1 MTSPDA
7 TPATRE
13 GILSSLGPG
22 LALAATGVGAG
33 DLLAALVAGATFGEV
48 LGWAIALGALLKLA
62 LNEALARWQLATD
75 TTLLEGWCAHLGR
88 PFQVVLVAYLTVWT
102 FVVAGGLMAACGA
115 AAHAVWPVV
124 GIPVWGAIHSMAAA
138 ALVLA
143 GRYAVFEHV
152 MKALV
157 GVMVATLIASV
168 GLVGIDLC
176 AALRG
181 LLLPLLPA
189 GSAATVVGV
198 MGGVGGSVTMLAYG
212 YWIREHGWSGP
223 RMLPTVRRDL
233 AVGYLLTGVFGVAM
247 LLVAATVLLGA
258 VPEGSGA
265 LTACGNAIR
274 DGASTRFG
282 PATGAL
288 ARALFL
294 AGVWAAV
301 ATSMLGVWQGVPYL
315 CADLLRNLR
324 GRMGGG
330 IDTRGV
336 AYRAVLAWLA
346 VPPMVLLVIERPMW
360 VVRLYT
366 TTSGLFMPLL
376 AGSLLWLGR
385 RRDLMGGL
393 RLGAA
398 STAALAASLVLFGV
412 LAVRQIAD
420 VVFVR

>member
-1 MTSPDA
+1 MPVERA
-7 TPATRE
+7 GFLR
-13 GILSSLGPG
+13 SLGPG

-33 DLLAALVAGATFGEV
+33 DLLAALVAGATFGEM

-88 PFQVVLVAYLTVWT
+88 PFRVVLVAYLAVWT

-124 GIPVWGAIHSMAAA
+124 GIGAWGAVHSLAAA
-138 ALVLA
+138 SLVLA
-143 GRYAVFEHV
+143 GRYAVFERV

-157 GVMVATLIASV
+157 GVMVATLVASV
-168 GLVGIDLC
+168 GLVGVDLWS
-176 AALRG
+176 ALRG

-212 YWIREHGWSGP
+212 YWIRERGWSGP
-223 RMLPTVRRDL
+223 RALATVRRDL
-233 AVGYLLTGVFGVAM
+233 GVGYLLTGVFGIAM
-247 LLVAATVLLGA
+247 MLVAATVLLGA

-265 LTACGNAIR
+265 LTACGDAIR
-274 DGASTRFG
+274 QGAASRFG
-282 PATGAL
+282 AATGAL
-288 ARALFL
+288 ARGVFL
-294 AGVWAAV
+294 TGVWAAV

-315 CADLLRNLR
+315 CADLLHNLR
-324 GRMGGG
+324 GLAT
-330 IDTRGV
+330 DSVDPRGV
-336 AYRAVLAWLA
+336 AYRMVLAWLA

-360 VVRLYT
+360 IVRLYT

-385 RRDLMGGL
+385 RRDLMGAL
-393 RLGAA
+393 RLGTA
-398 STAALAASLVLFGV
+398 STAALAASLALFGI
-412 LAVRQIAD
+412 LAVRQLVD
-420 VVFVR
+420 VVLAP